1 MSLFSVANTYNLRT
15 NYGTYHAYS
24 TAKTRENEASVS
36 KLNYVDSIAL
46 RRAVK
51 RLANFDFEEEE
62 TSDIESRV
70 RAFVDTYNYT
80 TESMGKSDDKNIY
93 KIGKEMKKLAEEYS
107 SDLENVGITFDSNG
121 YMKMSSTAAK
131 TIKPAKMEKMF
142 GKDSEFM
149 NKLNKLSKRINSHV
163 NLYI

>member
-24 TAKTRENEASVS
+24 TAKGRENESSVS

-46 RRAVK
+46 RRAVR
-51 RLANFDFEEEE
+51 RLADFDFEEEE

-80 TESMGKSDDKNIY
+80 TESMGKSDDKSIY

-149 NKLNKLSKRINSHV
+149 KKLSSISNKISKKV
-163 NLYI
+163 NIYV

>member
-24 TAKTRENEASVS
+24 TAKTRDNEASIS
-36 KLNYVDSIAL
+36 KLNYVDSLAL

-51 RLANFDFEEEE
+51 RLADFDFEEEE

-93 KIGKEMKKLAEEYS
+93 KIGKEMKKLADEYS

-149 NKLNKLSKRINSHV
+149 KKLSSISNKISKKV
-163 NLYI
+163 NIYV

>member
-24 TAKTRENEASVS
+24 TAKGRENESSVS

-51 RLANFDFEEEE
+51 RLADFDFEEEE

-93 KIGKEMKKLAEEYS
+93 KIGKEMKKLADEYS

-149 NKLNKLSKRINSHV
+149 KKLSSISNKISKKV
-163 NLYI
+163 NIYL

>member
-24 TAKTRENEASVS
+24 TAKGRENESSVS

-46 RRAVK
+46 RRAVR
-51 RLANFDFEEEE
+51 RLADFDFEEEE

-149 NKLNKLSKRINSHV
+149 KKLSSISNKISKKV
-163 NLYI
+163 NIYL

>member
-24 TAKTRENEASVS
+24 TAKGRENESSVS

-46 RRAVK
+46 RRAVR
-51 RLANFDFEEEE
+51 RLADFDFEEEE

-149 NKLNKLSKRINSHV
+149 KKLSSISNKISKKV
-163 NLYI
+163 NIYV

>member
-1 MSLFSVANTYNLRT
+1 M
-15 NYGTYHAYS
+15 
-24 TAKTRENEASVS
+24 
-36 KLNYVDSIAL
+36 NYVDSIAL

-51 RLANFDFEEEE
+51 RLADFDFEEEE

-107 SDLENVGITFDSNG
+107 SDLENVGITFD
-121 YMKMSSTAAK
+121 
-131 TIKPAKMEKMF
+131 
-142 GKDSEFM
+142 
-149 NKLNKLSKRINSHV
+149 
-163 NLYI
+163 

>member
-1 MSLFSVANTYNLRT
+1 MSLFSIANTYNLRT

-24 TAKTRENEASVS
+24 TAKTREDEASIS

-51 RLANFDFEEEE
+51 RLADFDFEEEE

-80 TESMGKSDDKNIY
+80 TESMNMSDDKSIY

-121 YMKMSSTAAK
+121 YMK
-131 TIKPAKMEKMF
+131 
-142 GKDSEFM
+142 
-149 NKLNKLSKRINSHV
+149 
-163 NLYI
+163 

>member
-24 TAKTRENEASVS
+24 TAKTRDNEASIS
-36 KLNYVDSIAL
+36 KLNYVDSLAL

-51 RLANFDFEEEE
+51 RLADFDFEEEE

-149 NKLNKLSKRINSHV
+149 KKLSSISNKISKKV
-163 NLYI
+163 NIYV

>member
-1 MSLFSVANTYNLRT
+1 
-15 NYGTYHAYS
+15 
-24 TAKTRENEASVS
+24 
-36 KLNYVDSIAL
+36 LNYVDSIAL

-93 KIGKEMKKLAEEYS
+93 KIGKEMKKLADEYS

-149 NKLNKLSKRINSHV
+149 KKLSSISNKISKKV
-163 NLYI
+163 NIYV

>member
-24 TAKTRENEASVS
+24 TAKGRENESSVS

-51 RLANFDFEEEE
+51 RLADFDFEEEE

-93 KIGKEMKKLAEEYS
+93 KIGKEMKKLADEYS
-107 SDLENVGITFDSNG
+107 SDLDNVGITFDSNG

-149 NKLNKLSKRINSHV
+149 KKLSSISNKISKKV
-163 NLYI
+163 NIYL

>member
-1 MSLFSVANTYNLRT
+1 MSIFSVANTYNLRM
-15 NYGTYHAYS
+15 NYGTYHAYTTS
-24 TAKTRENEASVS
+24 KGREQEASVS
-36 KLNYVDSIAL
+36 KLNYADSIAL

-51 RLANFDFEEEE
+51 RLANFDFEEVES
-62 TSDIESRV
+62 SDIESRV

-93 KIGKEMKKLAEEYS
+93 KIGKEMKALAKEYS

-142 GKDSEFM
+142 GSDSEFM
-149 NKLNKLSKRINSHV
+149 KKLDKIAKRLSKRV
-163 NLYI
+163 DTYA